1 MRCVECGGGLPPTTG
16 RGRPRRY
23 CSRGCQARAYRR
35 RRDHGPTPPR
45 DRDRRP
51 TAPTGAD
58 PRDHLVRLAVEIAD
72 SAGLE
77 ALSMSALAQRAGLPA
92 HVLYRHVRN
101 RGDLLGAMAEHA
113 IAPRRPDRGSPP
125 PDPRDHLERL
135 AREEWAM
142 YRRHPWLLGI
152 LATNRPPTG
161 PAVLAMVDRTVAALT
176 RAGYEPLEAFN
187 GYLALSGYIQGMA
200 LLIEREPSGTS
211 YRAWWSAT
219 LTRLENTGRTE
230 GRPWLAAARQAGPHN
245 ADADLDEWFAFGLRR
260 LLDGLTPSHR
270 ATRPE
275 TPPTSGRRRYPW

>member
-1 MRCVECGGGLPPTTG
+1 MRCAECGGGLPPATG

-35 RRDHGPTPPR
+35 RRDRGSAGRTAPR
-45 DRDRRP
+45 ASAGRRP
-51 TAPTGAD
+51 AAATGD

-72 SAGLE
+72 GAGLD
-77 ALSMSALAQRAGLPA
+77 AVSMSALAQRAGLPA

-101 RGDLLGAMAEHA
+101 RSDLLAAMAERV
-113 IAPRRPDRGSPP
+113 IAARRPARAKAP
-125 PDPRDHLERL
+125 PDPREQLERL

-176 RAGYEPLEAFN
+176 RAGRDERAAFN
-187 GYLALSGYIQGMA
+187 GYLVLSGYVQGMA
-200 LLIEREPSGTS
+200 LLIEREPAGTT

-219 LTRLENTGRTE
+219 LDRLERTGRTE
-230 GRPWLAAARQAGPHN
+230 GRPWLAAARR
-245 ADADLDEWFAFGLRR
+245 ADPANVEADLDGWFGFGLGR
-260 LLDGLTPSHR
+260 LLDGLL
-270 ATRPE
+270 A
-275 TPPTSGRRRYPW
+275 